1 MEEIVDIK
9 KYARKNQVPIMKDD
23 GMDFIC
29 SYIREHNVK
38 RVLEIG
44 TAIGY
49 SAIQFAKVRDDVTV
63 LTIEREIDKV
73 IRAKQNFH
81 DNGLEDRIT
90 VLNEDLSFNKI
101 IEVTDENGKNVK
113 DDNGEYETKPI
124 ALKHALVIGDRIEC
138 PKFSLVIP
146 KGWSNKMSFADLI
159 ITRDGTKDVVKISTT
174 EGKTSVELSNEKV
187 KALNNIKSLYPGSE
201 FGAREVSIRDDIKGE
216 FSYVYV
222 ADTGA
227 RDEELNILSSYVGFI
242 VFRNGSSV
250 YSCMITS
257 DRDVSD
263 QIDEIVEILGT
274 MEFVGE

>member
-29 SYIREHNVK
+29 SYIREYNVK

-90 VLNEDLSFNKI
+90 VLNEDALMANDVTGEFDLIFIDAAKAQYIKFFEKYKVNLAPDGVIISDNLSFHGMV
-101 IEVTDENGKNVK
+101 ED
-113 DDNGEYETKPI
+113 
-124 ALKHALVIGDRIEC
+124 
-138 PKFSLVIP
+138 FSLTKSKDTIRMLKKIRKYIDFLKENQEFETEFFMV
-146 KGWSNKMSFADLI
+146 G
-159 ITRDGTKDVVKISTT
+159 DGISVTKTKKQS
-174 EGKTSVELSNEKV
+174 
-187 KALNNIKSLYPGSE
+187 
-201 FGAREVSIRDDIKGE
+201 
-216 FSYVYV
+216 
-222 ADTGA
+222 
-227 RDEELNILSSYVGFI
+227 
-242 VFRNGSSV
+242 
-250 YSCMITS
+250 
-257 DRDVSD
+257 
-263 QIDEIVEILGT
+263 
-274 MEFVGE
+274 

>member
-1 MEEIVDIK
+1 MK
-9 KYARKNQVPIMKDD
+9 KYFALIV
-23 GMDFIC
+23 
-29 SYIREHNVK
+29 
-38 RVLEIG
+38 
-44 TAIGY
+44 TAIIVLTCFTACKPKIKGGGIVSDAANNQY
-49 SAIQFAKVRDDVTV
+49 AAVTKENGGIVRDKAGNLIV
-63 LTIEREIDKV
+63 L
-73 IRAKQNFH
+73 
-81 DNGLEDRIT
+81 
-90 VLNEDLSFNKI
+90 
-101 IEVTDENGKNVK
+101 VTDENGKNVK
-113 DDNGEYETKPI
+113 GDNGEYETKPI
-124 ALKHALVIGDRIEC
+124 ALEHALVIGDRIEC

-159 ITRDGTKDVVKISTT
+159 ITRDGTEDIIKISST
-174 EGKTSVELSNEKV
+174 EEKTPVELADEKV

-242 VFRNGSSV
+242 IFQNGSSV

-263 QIDEIVEILGT
+263 QIDEIVDILGT

>member
-90 VLNEDLSFNKI
+90 VLNEDALMAND
-101 IEVTDENGKNVK
+101 VT
-113 DDNGEYETKPI
+113 GE
-124 ALKHALVIGDRIEC
+124 
-138 PKFSLVIP
+138 F
-146 KGWSNKMSFADLI
+146 DLI
-159 ITRDGTKDVVKISTT
+159 FIDAA
-174 EGKTSVELSNEKV
+174 
-187 KALNNIKSLYPGSE
+187 KA
-201 FGAREVSIRDDIKGE
+201 
-216 FSYVYV
+216 
-222 ADTGA
+222 
-227 RDEELNILSSYVGFI
+227 
-242 VFRNGSSV
+242 
-250 YSCMITS
+250 
-257 DRDVSD
+257 
-263 QIDEIVEILGT
+263 Q
-274 MEFVGE
+274 